1 MRTPCRFLIT
11 IFLLIT
17 VLAAGGQDRANQQ
30 DQLKQLENEVS
41 HINLYGQKILLL
53 HSYHTGFKWTDDI
66 TQGVKDVLGNNV
78 TLFVEYMDTK
88 RQYDE
93 AYTGI
98 LLDALKYKFERHN
111 FQLIICSDNNAFD
124 LVLNRG
130 REIFGHIPIVFC
142 GLNYP
147 EEMLQEAGKN
157 VTGVIEQVEFLSNL
171 ELIRELHP
179 DAGRLVFI
187 TDNTPTGKRLQREF
201 TSEIEPLRQEFKEV
215 SIWYD
220 FTMQRL
226 LKELEAL
233 PEDAVVLFS
242 LFFRDSD
249 GTFYEWDQ
257 GTELITR
264 FSPVPVYGV
273 WDFNLGHGV
282 VGGKVVQGYNQGYE
296 AGALSK
302 KILTGTPVY
311 KIPIRD
317 TSPNAYCFD
326 YDQLK
331 KFSIPLA
338 KLPAGSIITNQP
350 RSIIRENMGLF
361 IAIFSVIFVLLAM
374 VITLVINIL
383 LRHRVEKDL
392 KRARNYILNIIDS
405 ISSLIIGVDTRG
417 RITEWNS
424 TAAEA
429 CSLEDKHLKGH
440 SLKEVFP
447 GLADQMELIEAA
459 IEQRKVQH
467 KVKTDNSD
475 KANLR
480 YEEITVY
487 PLVTDRVEGAVIR
500 VDDKTEQRKIEEMM
514 IQNEKMLSVGGLAAG
529 MAHEINNPLGAM
541 VQNAQVVIQRLNSDN
556 RANRRAAEKTGVTLE
571 GIRGYMQERRIPDQ
585 LELIREAGKRARE
598 IVNNML
604 SFARQGSADR
614 SSHDI
619 GSLLDRTIE
628 LASSEFNLRANYDF
642 RKIRI
647 VREYAPYLPM
657 VPCEAGK
664 IRQVLL
670 NVLKNG
676 AEAMYEKQKTL
687 GEDYTPHF
695 TLRTSIHDGML
706 RVEIEDNGPGMDA
719 SVQSRIFEPF
729 YTTKPVGV
737 GTGLG
742 LSVSY
747 FIITENHGGNM
758 YVESTIGKGTVITIE
773 LPTGD

>member
-1 MRTPCRFLIT
+1 MRTLYRLLIAV
-11 IFLLIT
+11 FLLFA
-17 VLAAGGQDRANQQ
+17 VLAAGGQDQIDGDGDRPGEAP
-30 DQLKQLENEVS
+30 E
-41 HINLYGQKILLL
+41 INLYGQKILLL

-66 TQGVKDVLGNNV
+66 TRGVKDVLGKNV
-78 TLFVEYMDTK
+78 TLYVEYMDTK

-93 AYTGI
+93 EYTGI
-98 LLDALKYKFERHN
+98 LLETLRYKFERHN

-124 LVLNRG
+124 LIVNRG
-130 REIFGHIPIVFC
+130 REIFGRIPVVFC

-147 EEMLQEAGKN
+147 EEMLKEAGRQ
-157 VTGVIEQVEFLSNL
+157 VTGVIEKVEFTANL
-171 ELIRELHP
+171 ELIREMHP
-179 DAGRLVFI
+179 EAGKLVFI
-187 TDNTPTGKRLQREF
+187 TDNTPTGNRLRREF
-201 TSEIEPLRQEFKEV
+201 ISELEPLRRDFEEV

-220 FTMQRL
+220 LTMEGLIER
-226 LKELEAL
+226 LEAL
-233 PEDAVVLFS
+233 PSDAVVLFS

-249 GTFYEWDQ
+249 GTFYEWDR

-282 VGGKVVQGYNQGYE
+282 VGGKVVRGYNQGYE
-296 AGALSK
+296 AGIMAK

-311 KIPIRD
+311 KIPVRD
-317 TSPNAYCFD
+317 TSPNAYSFD
-326 YDQLK
+326 FEQLR
-331 KFSIPLA
+331 KFSIPLTV
-338 KLPAGSIITNQP
+338 LPDGSTIINRP
-350 RSIIRENMGLF
+350 RSVVRENRGLF
-361 IAIFSVIFVLLAM
+361 IVIFSVIFILLVT
-374 VITLVINIL
+374 VISLIINIL
-383 LRHRVEKDL
+383 MRHRAEKEL
-392 KRARNYILNIIDS
+392 KRARNYIVNIIDS
-405 ISSLIIGVDTRG
+405 MSSLIIGVDIHG

-429 CSLEDKHLKGH
+429 GNLQDGSMKGH
-440 SLKEVFP
+440 RLEEMFP
-447 GLADQMELIEAA
+447 GLADQMELIETAV
-459 IEQRKVQH
+459 EDRKVQH
-467 KVKTDNSD
+467 IVKTDTSD

-500 VDDKTEQRKIEEMM
+500 VDDKTEQKKIEEMM

-556 RANRRAAEKTGVTLE
+556 RANRRAAEKAGVDLNA
-571 GIRGYMQERRIPDQ
+571 IRSYMRERRIPDQ

-604 SFARQGSADR
+604 SFARQSSAGR

-628 LASSEFNLRANYDF
+628 LASSEFNLRENYDF
-642 RKIRI
+642 KKIQI
-647 VREYAPYLPM
+647 VKKYAPNLPV
-657 VPCEAGK
+657 VPCEVGK

-676 AEAMYEKQKTL
+676 AEAMCEKQKAL
-687 GEDYTPHF
+687 GDDYTPRF
-695 TLRTSIHDGML
+695 ILRISSNEGSVRL
-706 RVEIEDNGPGMDA
+706 QIEDNGPGMEP
-719 SVQSRIFEPF
+719 SVQARIFEPF
-729 YTTKPVGV
+729 YTTKPVGI

-758 YVESTIGKGTVITIE
+758 YVDSTVGKGTVITIE